1 MEVNF
6 KFDIGEQVWIMENNR
21 PARFEV
27 KNVKVEI
34 ESLVKDHKVT
44 YLLMNQGVER
54 EVDEKMVFKTK
65 EELIESL

>member
-1 MEVNF
+1 
-6 KFDIGEQVWIMENNR
+6 MENNR

-34 ESLVKDHKVT
+34 ESLVEDHKVT
-44 YLLMNQGVER
+44 YLLMNQGVQR

>member
-34 ESLVKDHKVT
+34 ESLV
-44 YLLMNQGVER
+44 
-54 EVDEKMVFKTK
+54 
-65 EELIESL
+65 

>member
-65 EELIESL
+65 EELVKSL

>member
-44 YLLMNQGVER
+44 YLLMNQGVQR

-65 EELIESL
+65 EELVESL

>member
-34 ESLVKDHKVT
+34 ESLVEDHKVT
-44 YLLMNQGVER
+44 YLLMNQGVQR

>member
-44 YLLMNQGVER
+44 YLLMNQGVQR

-65 EELIESL
+65 EELVKSL

>member
-44 YLLMNQGVER
+44 YLLMNQGVQR

>member
-34 ESLVKDHKVT
+34 ESLVEDHKVT
-44 YLLMNQGVER
+44 YLLMNQGVQR

-65 EELIESL
+65 EELVESL

>member
-34 ESLVKDHKVT
+34 ESPVKDHKVT
-44 YLLMNQGVER
+44 YLLMNQGVQR

-65 EELIESL
+65 EELVESL